1 MSTVYVALVFL
12 VAFSARSQASFGHGF
27 HGFEAIPMEE
37 HHHEPILAAP
47 VPVVHAAPAVVEA
60 APEMAP
66 PPPPP
71 PVMPIEVHEHHH
83 HPPAE
88 VHNVVGSFHR
98 ESGHMSNTDM
108 LLPFNRRRLAAKAK
122 TARMR
127 KTMHK
132 KKHAHK
138 KN

>member
-1 MSTVYVALVFL
+1 MSTAYVVLAFL
-12 VAFSARSQASFGHGF
+12 VVFSQRSQASFEHGL
-27 HGFEAIPMEE
+27 HGFEAIPVEE
-37 HHHEPILAAP
+37 HHHEPLLAAP

-60 APEMAP
+60 APVMAP
-66 PPPPP
+66 PPPPA

-83 HPPAE
+83 HLPAE

-98 ESGHMSNTDM
+98 ESGHMSDTDM
-108 LLPFNRRRLAAKAK
+108 LLPFNRRRLAMKAKA
-122 TARMR
+122 ARMR

>member
-1 MSTVYVALVFL
+1 MSTAYIVLAFL
-12 VAFSARSQASFGHGF
+12 VAFTARSQASFEHGLHGF
-27 HGFEAIPMEE
+27 GAIPMEE

-60 APEMAP
+60 APVMAA

-98 ESGHMSNTDM
+98 ESGHMSDTDM
-108 LLPFNRRRLAAKAK
+108 LLPFKHRRLAAKA
-122 TARMR
+122 ARMR

>member
-1 MSTVYVALVFL
+1 
-12 VAFSARSQASFGHGF
+12 
-27 HGFEAIPMEE
+27 MEE

-60 APEMAP
+60 APVIAA

-83 HPPAE
+83 HAPAE

-98 ESGHMSNTDM
+98 GAQFRSSLSFFFAPTLKSTTVPPSLSESGHMSDTDM
-108 LLPFNRRRLAAKAK
+108 LLPFKRRRLAAKA
-122 TARMR
+122 ARMR
-127 KTMHK
+127 KAMHK